1 MEYSNPPETD
11 DSSVTLVIATR
22 HTIVFKLKE
31 QIRKENIGRYLL
43 QCSLAGGVVFI
54 LLMVLDRVTQTVLI
68 AALGASA
75 FTAFAIPLSLHSS
88 PRHLIGGYVIGVI
101 SGVLMSSLNAWMVFS
116 GTFVSTA
123 AMIMFSALAMSL
135 AMFLMVV
142 TKAEHPPAAALA
154 LAFVINEWDLWT
166 IAGVLAG
173 VIGLSLIKKLV
184 MPLLMDLH

>member
-1 MEYSNPPETD
+1 M
-11 DSSVTLVIATR
+11 
-22 HTIVFKLKE
+22 FKFEE
-31 QIRKENIGRYLL
+31 QFRKDNFGRYLL

-88 PRHLIGGYVIGVI
+88 PRHLIGGYVIGVL
-101 SGVLMSSLNAWMVFS
+101 SGVLMSSLNTWMVFS

-123 AMIMFSALAMSL
+123 AMIMFGALAMST
-135 AMFLMVV
+135 AMFFMVV
-142 TKAEHPPAAALA
+142 ARAEHPPAAALA
-154 LAFVINEWDLWT
+154 LGFVINEWDLWT

-173 VIGLSLIKKLV
+173 VVGLSLFKRLV
-184 MPLLMDLH
+184 LPLLMDLH